1 MKALYFPFVA
11 LPELRGGNL
20 HFVTLPA
27 LTRLSLWFPHK
38 RSGSVDQFVLLFLFH
53 VLKVCKRARTSN
65 KFQWS
70 ETKPVCVWVYVCG
83 GCGCGYVCVGVCVCV
98 CVPVHVCVGGG
109 GLDMCVW
116 VCVHAH
122 AYVCGCGYV
131 CAGVCT
137 CVHVS
142 VCVCLCHGPSPW
154 SHFQVVKLCM
164 PCRLHCVAVSI
175 LCLVCIGQEK
185 CWRVCVSDV
194 RGVVLR

>member
-1 MKALYFPFVA
+1 MFHPRVKALYFPFVA

-83 GCGCGYVCVGVCVCV
+83 GCGCGYVCVGVCARACICVWVWICVCGCVHMRTCACVCV
-98 CVPVHVCVGGG
+98 CAMAPVL
-109 GLDMCVW
+109 GLI
-116 VCVHAH
+116 
-122 AYVCGCGYV
+122 
-131 CAGVCT
+131 
-137 CVHVS
+137 
-142 VCVCLCHGPSPW
+142 
-154 SHFQVVKLCM
+154 FK
-164 PCRLHCVAVSI
+164 
-175 LCLVCIGQEK
+175 
-185 CWRVCVSDV
+185 
-194 RGVVLR
+194 